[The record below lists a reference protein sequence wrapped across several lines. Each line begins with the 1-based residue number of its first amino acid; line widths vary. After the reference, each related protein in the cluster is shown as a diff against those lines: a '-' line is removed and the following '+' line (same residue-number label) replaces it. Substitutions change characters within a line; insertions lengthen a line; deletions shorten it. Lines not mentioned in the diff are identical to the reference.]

1 MHDVS
6 QIDAK
11 LKAGESLSQKDIDI
25 LIATE
30 NLVGVGSIADIL
42 RRQRHE
48 DRVTFVRVQEIVAEE
63 IKASAI
69 EISPAAGLIRI
80 LGNAGNWEGYLETAR
95 SFVSAAGKIPVT
107 AFSLHLLIELASENP
122 DKLSELL
129 SELKNVGLSSIAEA
143 CIDQLDE
150 SKWFDVV
157 GEAGLTIERLTVG
170 DLENHGGVD
179 VLRKVVEWGESLSC
193 VRAFAPLSRNPRNQP
208 TTGYL
213 DLRQV
218 ALARIVVDNIESIQI
233 DWKIYGPKLAQVAL
247 MFGANDVDSVSAFD
261 TEDLGRRRKPVV
273 EIERNISA
281 VGLVSCQRDGRFE
294 RLMI

>member
-1 MHDVS
+1 MHEVG

-25 LIATE
+25 LISTE
-30 NLVGVGSIADIL
+30 NLVGVGSAADIV
-42 RRQRHE
+42 RRQRHD
-48 DRVTFVRVQEIVAEE
+48 DRVTFVRVQEIVVEE
-63 IKASAI
+63 VKALPI

-80 LGNAGNWEGYLETAR
+80 IGRSANWECHVESVKTC
-95 SFVSAAGKIPVT
+95 VSAAGKIPVT
-107 AFSLHLLIELASENP
+107 AFSLHLLIELASSDSN
-122 DKLSELL
+122 KLAELL
-129 SELKNVGLSSIAEA
+129 SELKDAGLSSIAEA
-143 CIDQLDE
+143 CIDQIND

-157 GEAGLTIERLTVG
+157 RETGLTIERLAVG
-170 DLENHGGVD
+170 DLDNHGGVD
-179 VLRKVVEWGESLSC
+179 ILRRIVDLGESLNY
-193 VRAFAPLSRNPRNQP
+193 VHAFAPLSRNPRNQP

-233 DWKIYGPKLAQVAL
+233 DWKLYGPKLAQVAL

-261 TEDLGRRRKPVV
+261 TEDLGRRRMPVV

-281 VGLVSCQRDGRFE
+281 VGLVPCQRNGRFE